1 MPTRKEEHEIKKLL
15 NKGKVAL
22 NRLNCSWDDEKLQSL
37 LYNYGLCKSDA
48 VKLKKAV
55 KVLNGI
61 GSFVNYSDVQRMKDI
76 TK

>member
-22 NRLNCSWDDEKLQSL
+22 NRLECDWSDEKLQTL
-37 LYNYGLCKSDA
+37 LHHYGLCKEDA

-61 GSFVNYSDVQRMKDI
+61 GSFVNYSDVQKMKNI
-76 TK
+76 SQ